1 MYTLTIDFKRGH
13 EFEGKQGGV
22 YGRVWGA
29 EREVE
34 SVLIKTVSKASK
46 QHSCEKEREK
56 EVESYHTW
64 TCTSENYFFF
74 LLWFPKPAAPFSF
87 SSIKTYPL
95 VCPCTFS

>member
-1 MYTLTIDFKRGH
+1 MAGFG
-13 EFEGKQGGV
+13 E
-22 YGRVWGA
+22 A

-74 LLWFPKPAAPFSF
+74 A
-87 SSIKTYPL
+87 L
-95 VCPCTFS
+95 VPQTCCSVFIFLNKNLSPRLSMHL

>member
-1 MYTLTIDFKRGH
+1 MAGFG
-13 EFEGKQGGV
+13 E
-22 YGRVWGA
+22 A

-64 TCTSENYFFF
+64 TCTSENYFF

-87 SSIKTYPL
+87 SSINPIPSFVHAPL
-95 VCPCTFS
+95 ANSHFPVN